1 MRSVVVLAAVA
12 ALVAGCS
19 DPKAASK
26 KNFETAINDWISQN
40 PPCLSLPYT
49 GVSAADRAA
58 DVGVFPLYVE
68 AAVSEH
74 PMRLEN
80 QKKAAAPFE
89 ALAAAGLLKG
99 EPAEIT
105 QSGFFAGPQPK
116 LAVVAYA
123 LTPEGEKAFKP
134 RGEGGF
140 WSSQPGFCYG
150 EPVVKE
156 IVRFTEPGDMM
167 GMTVSQVEYTWQ
179 LKNMPEWARSK
190 PMQAQFPQLAR
201 DNAETLEGKV
211 AVVLMNE
218 GWVHERAMKR

>member
-1 MRSVVVLAAVA
+1 MRSVVVLAGVA

-26 KNFETAINDWISQN
+26 KNFETAINDWINVN
-40 PPCLSLPYT
+40 PPCLSLPYS
-49 GVSAADRAA
+49 GVRAADRAA
-58 DVGVFPLYVE
+58 DAGVFPLYIE

-74 PMRLEN
+74 PVRLEN

-116 LAVVAYA
+116 LAVVAYS
-123 LTPEGEKAFKP
+123 LTPEGEKVFSAK
-134 RGEGGF
+134 G
-140 WSSQPGFCYG
+140 SSRMLASPSFCYG
-150 EPVVKE
+150 EPQVKE

-167 GMTVSQVEYTWQ
+167 GMTLSQVEYTWQ
-179 LKNMPEWARSK
+179 LKNMPEWAKSK
-190 PMQAQFPQLAR
+190 AMQDTFPQLAR
-201 DNAETLEGKV
+201 DNAEILEGKA

-218 GWVHERAMKR
+218 GWIHEKAMRR

>member
-1 MRSVVVLAAVA
+1 MRSVVVIAAVA
-12 ALVAGCS
+12 AVVAGCS
-19 DPKAASK
+19 DPKVASK

-40 PPCLSLPYT
+40 PPCLSLPYS
-49 GVSAADRAA
+49 GVRAADRGA
-58 DVGVFPLYVE
+58 DAGVFPLYVE
-68 AAVSEH
+68 AAVSDH
-74 PMRLEN
+74 PVRLEN

-89 ALAAAGLLKG
+89 AMEAAGLLKA

-116 LAVVAYA
+116 LAVVAYT

-150 EPVVKE
+150 EPAVKE
-156 IVRFTEPGDMM
+156 IVRFTEPGEMM
-167 GMTVSQVEYTWQ
+167 GMTVSQIDYTWQ
-179 LKNMPEWARSK
+179 LKNMPEWAKSK
-190 PMQAQFPQLAR
+190 PMQETFPQLAR
-201 DNAETLEGKV
+201 DNAETLESKA

-218 GWVHERAMKR
+218 GWVHEKAMKR

>member
-12 ALVAGCS
+12 VVVAGCS

-40 PPCLSLPYT
+40 PPCLSLPS
-49 GVSAADRAA
+49 GNVRDADRAA
-58 DVGVFPLYVE
+58 DAGVFPLYVE
-68 AAVSEH
+68 VANSEH

-99 EPAEIT
+99 EAAAIQPAGFGVP
-105 QSGFFAGPQPK
+105 SGKQ
-116 LAVVAYA
+116 AVTAYS
-123 LTPEGEKAFKP
+123 LTPEGEKAFKENGAGL
-134 RGEGGF
+134 R
-140 WSSQPGFCYG
+140 WSKDPSFCYG
-150 EPVVKE
+150 EPAVKE

-167 GMTVSQVEYTWQ
+167 GMTVSQVEYTYQ
-179 LKNMPEWARSK
+179 LKDMPEWAKSK
-190 PMQAQFPQLAR
+190 PMQAAFPQLAR
-201 DNAETLEGKV
+201 DNADGLEGKA

-218 GWVHERAMKR
+218 GWVHEKAMKR

>member
-26 KNFETAINDWISQN
+26 KNFETVINDWISKN
-40 PPCLSLPYT
+40 PPCLSLPYS
-49 GVSAADRAA
+49 GVRAADSAADA
-58 DVGVFPLYVE
+58 GVFPLYVE
-68 AAVSEH
+68 AAVSDH
-74 PMRLEN
+74 PVRLEN

-89 ALAAAGLLKG
+89 ALEVAGLLKA

-116 LAVVAYA
+116 LAVVAYT
-123 LTPEGEKAFKP
+123 LTPEGEKAFSAKGNSRMMADP
-134 RGEGGF
+134 
-140 WSSQPGFCYG
+140 SFCYG
-150 EPVVKE
+150 EPSVKE

-167 GMTVSQVEYTWQ
+167 GMTVSQVEYTYQ
-179 LKNMPEWARSK
+179 LKNMPEWAKSK
-190 PMQAQFPQLAR
+190 PMQAAFPQLAR
-201 DNAETLEGKV
+201 DNADTLEDKD

>member
-19 DPKAASK
+19 NPKAADK
-26 KNFETAINDWISQN
+26 KNFETAINDWISKN
-40 PPCLSLPYT
+40 PPCLSLPS
-49 GVSAADRAA
+49 GSVRAADRPA
-58 DVGVFPLYVE
+58 DAGVFPLYVE
-68 AAVSEH
+68 AAVSNH

-89 ALAAAGLLKG
+89 VMAAAGLLKG

-105 QSGFFAGPQPK
+105 QSGYFAGPQPK
-116 LAVVAYA
+116 LAVVAYT

-150 EPVVKE
+150 EPAVKE
-156 IVRFTEPGDMM
+156 IVRFTEPGEMM
-167 GMTVSQVEYTWQ
+167 GMTVSQVDYTWQ
-179 LKNMPEWARSK
+179 LKNMPEWAKSK
-190 PMQAQFPQLAR
+190 PMQDVFPQLAR
-201 DNAETLEGKV
+201 DNAETLEGKA

-218 GWVHERAMKR
+218 GWVHEKAMRR

>member
-1 MRSVVVLAAVA
+1 MRSVVVVAAVA

-26 KNFETAINDWISQN
+26 KNFETAINDWISVN

-49 GVSAADRAA
+49 GVRAADRAA
-58 DVGVFPLYVE
+58 DAGVFPLYVE

-74 PMRLEN
+74 PVRLAN

-99 EPAEIT
+99 KPAEIT
-105 QSGFFAGPQPK
+105 QTGYFSGPKPK
-116 LAVVAYA
+116 LAVVAYS
-123 LTPEGEKAFKP
+123 LTPEGEKAYSAKGNSRMMADP
-134 RGEGGF
+134 
-140 WSSQPGFCYG
+140 SFCYG

-156 IVRFTEPGDMM
+156 LVRFTEPGDMM

-179 LKNMPEWARSK
+179 LKNLPEWAKSK

-201 DNAETLEGKV
+201 DNAETLGGK
-211 AVVLMNE
+211 AAAILTNE
-218 GWVHERAMKR
+218 GWVHERAMTRR

>member
-1 MRSVVVLAAVA
+1 MRSVVVLVAVA

-40 PPCLSLPYT
+40 PPCLSLPYS
-49 GVSAADRAA
+49 GVRAADRAA
-58 DVGVFPLYVE
+58 DAGVFPVYVE
-68 AAVSEH
+68 AAVSDH
-74 PMRLEN
+74 PVRLEN
-80 QKKAAAPFE
+80 QKKAAVPFE
-89 ALAAAGLLKG
+89 AMAAAGLLKG

-116 LAVVAYA
+116 LAVVAYT
-123 LTPEGEKAFKP
+123 LTPEGEKAFSAKGNSRMMADP
-134 RGEGGF
+134 
-140 WSSQPGFCYG
+140 SFCYG
-150 EPVVKE
+150 EPAVKE

-167 GMTVSQVEYTWQ
+167 GMTVSQVEYTYQ
-179 LKNMPEWARSK
+179 LKNMPEWAKSK
-190 PMQAQFPQLAR
+190 PMQAAFPQLAR
-201 DNAETLEGKV
+201 DNAETLEDKD

>member
-1 MRSVVVLAAVA
+1 MRSIVAVAAMA

-40 PPCLSLPYT
+40 PPCLSLPYS
-49 GVSAADRAA
+49 GVRAADRAA
-58 DVGVFPLYVE
+58 DAGVFPLYVE

-74 PMRLEN
+74 PARLEN

-89 ALAAAGLLKG
+89 TLAAAGLLKG

-105 QSGFFAGPQPK
+105 QSGYFGGPQPK
-116 LAVVAYA
+116 LAVVAYS
-123 LTPEGEKAFKP
+123 LTPEGEKAFSEKGASRRISNP
-134 RGEGGF
+134 
-140 WSSQPGFCYG
+140 SFCYG
-150 EPVVKE
+150 EPAVKE

-167 GMTVSQVEYTWQ
+167 GMTFSQVEYTYQ
-179 LKNMPEWARSK
+179 LKNLPVWAKSK
-190 PMQAQFPQLAR
+190 PMQETFPQLAR
-201 DNAETLEGKV
+201 DNADTLEGKA

-218 GWVHERAMKR
+218 GWVHEQAMKR

>member
-1 MRSVVVLAAVA
+1 MRFVVVLAAVA

-40 PPCLSLPYT
+40 PPCLPLPYT
-49 GVSAADRAA
+49 GVNAADRAA
-58 DVGVFPLYVE
+58 DAGVFPLYVE

-89 ALAAAGLLKG
+89 TLVTAGLLKG
-99 EPAEIT
+99 ESAEIA
-105 QSGFFAGPQPK
+105 QSGFFPGARPK
-116 LAVVAYA
+116 LAVVAYS
-123 LTPEGEKAFKP
+123 LTPEGEKAFSEKGASRRISIP
-134 RGEGGF
+134 
-140 WSSQPGFCYG
+140 SFCYG
-150 EPVVKE
+150 EPAVKE

-179 LKNMPEWARSK
+179 LKNMPEWAKSQ
-190 PMQAQFPQLAR
+190 PMQAEFPQLAR
-201 DNAETLEGKV
+201 DNAEVLEGKA

-218 GWVHERAMKR
+218 GWVHEKAMKR

>member
-1 MRSVVVLAAVA
+1 MRSIVAVA
-12 ALVAGCS
+12 AFAVLVAGCS

-26 KNFETAINDWISQN
+26 KNFETAINDWVSQN
-40 PPCLSLPYT
+40 PPCLPLPYS

-58 DVGVFPLYVE
+58 DAGVFPIYVE

-80 QKKAAAPFE
+80 QKKAAVPFE

-116 LAVVAYA
+116 LAVVAYT
-123 LTPEGEKAFKP
+123 LTPEGEKAFSEKGASRRISIP
-134 RGEGGF
+134 
-140 WSSQPGFCYG
+140 SFCYG
-150 EPVVKE
+150 EPAVKE

-167 GMTVSQVEYTWQ
+167 GMTFSQVEYTYQ
-179 LKNMPEWARSK
+179 LKNLPEWAKSK
-190 PMQAQFPQLAR
+190 PMQETFPQLAR
-201 DNAETLEGKV
+201 DNADTLEGKA

-218 GWVHERAMKR
+218 GWVHEQAMKR